1 MELGL
6 CFGNKS
12 CIEKREAQKA
22 ANQQALLLQQQALQ
36 QALSKSSGGLSAGAI
51 AGIIFGIIAITIVT
65 IIIIKKSKNK

>member
-1 MELGL
+1 MIQRHSNFSLPDWAQN
-6 CFGNKS
+6 FGGG
-12 CIEKREAQKA
+12 
-22 ANQQALLLQQQALQ
+22 LLLQQQALQ

>member
-12 CIEKREAQKA
+12 YIENREAQKA
-22 ANQQALLLQQQALQ
+22 SNQQALLLKQQELQ
-36 QALSKSSGGLSAGAI
+36 KALSKSSGGLSAGAI

>member
-6 CFGNKS
+6 CFGNS
-12 CIEKREAQKA
+12 ECIAKREAQKA

-51 AGIIFGIIAITIVT
+51 TGIILGIVAVTT
-65 IIIIKKSKNK
+65 IIIIYIKKRKNK